1 MAEISIDQSKLPGV
15 KEVCRDF
22 AVLEDH
28 TLAHSLQEQEIEH
41 HLATNVQRN
50 RLVQYDLQMAKQ
62 LQEEEDRK
70 ARARIQERHKDLER
84 QDCEIAQEIQV
95 KLVIEA
101 EQRRRQEEDDEDIA
115 RILQQKELQEEKR
128 RKKPHPEPLQ
138 KSTYDE
144 GYYPESRGQPRGQE
158 SSAGRPG
165 RGNSSPVAGG
175 GEEGLQESQG
185 TGKVFSGKEEAGARL
200 EGLPLRPPRIWT
212 SFVTLQAS
220 RTWHIKHPD
229 QSLLIKVTTIN
240 SRTNEAFFFLLI
252 LTLFCSKLCW
262 NPSWRSPGFLPAS
275 KDLPGDGLLPEHRDV
290 HKQCLFFSPLS
301 FSLGDLPPVSWAGQL
316 NLAFVGQLFHS
327 PPLPSRI
334 LVLGSRR
341 AVFRPP
347 LPSEDLVGLGRGQPK
362 QAQGRRVE
370 RAPQR
375 SSSLTRCNAGIT
387 A

>member
-101 EQRRRQEEDDEDIA
+101 EQRRRQEEDDEERKRGGRRMPITTKAA
-115 RILQQKELQEEKR
+115 RQPPRTRSSMMQRSPGSCR
-128 RKKPHPEPLQ
+128 RKSCWPATWTREQRRSPRT
-138 KSTYDE
+138 STTHTNRCA
-144 GYYPESRGQPRGQE
+144 RGQ
-158 SSAGRPG
+158 
-165 RGNSSPVAGG
+165 
-175 GEEGLQESQG
+175 
-185 TGKVFSGKEEAGARL
+185 GKVTKVTGPEATSQR
-200 EGLPLRPPRIWT
+200 GLPLRPPRIWT

>member
-200 EGLPLRPPRIWT
+200 EARRTRIGAPEVKGR
-212 SFVTLQAS
+212 SRRSPVQKRQANE
-220 RTWHIKHPD
+220 
-229 QSLLIKVTTIN
+229 VTTIN